1 VIRTAAL
8 ALLAS
13 AAAFAADDFSQSIRP
28 VLAENCG
35 ACHGTAGRNSAQFL
49 KATTAQDLQSSRALW
64 HSVSAQLRNRTMPP
78 VASKLTE
85 ADRLRVA
92 QWIDGQ
98 LRATACVAG
107 DHAGAGAIRRLNR
120 REYHNTV
127 RDLLGVDLDLTS
139 LLPADGTGGAGFDT
153 NGETLYVQPLLMEKY
168 LQAAQ
173 QILERAI
180 VTPPLSR
187 TLPAAKAVVAIYLD
201 GSYAVRVPGE
211 GKYTLKVDGADAGTL
226 TARRGRNPR
235 GAASQ
240 GADVRLERGT
250 HEIEVAGEP
259 AAAGWTVEEQRAE
272 ASAER
277 RALHFRLLG
286 SEPGEEPRDPRKA
299 ARAVLSSFL
308 PRAFRRPVEPAE
320 VDRLLAMYDRAAER
334 GDPYE
339 ERVKLALKAALV
351 SSDFLFRMERR
362 PVEPGNHPL
371 GQYEMASRLSYFLWA
386 TMPDETLLSLARE
399 GRLQDPKTLAAQV
412 DRMLD
417 DPRSRAFTSSFIGQ
431 WLGTQEIGGRFM
443 PLLTEIQ
450 SFYNAGVAAD
460 LKMQPVLLFDRLV
473 GENRSLLELLDSD
486 YTPLTRRLAAYY
498 GLQKEAPEFADDG
511 FHFVKLADRRYT
523 GLLGMGG
530 VLGMTSHYEQTS
542 PVLRGAWVL
551 DALLGTPVPPPPPD
565 VPPLDAT
572 AGKGAAKLSVRER
585 VMQHRADPACSAC
598 HRLMDP
604 IGFGLENF
612 DWMGRWRDRETNG
625 QPIDATG
632 ELPSGEKFNG
642 ALELR
647 RTLLTHRDDFVRQVA
662 GKALGYALGR
672 SLQDADS
679 CSIQRLVDA
688 VAHDGYGART
698 LVREI
703 VLSLPFR
710 NSEGGVSHAAPI
722 EAPKLN
728 LQSITAKTQDAH
740 GHDNIDAPP
749 KKK

>member
-1 VIRTAAL
+1 MIRAAAL

-13 AAAFAADDFSQSIRP
+13 AAGFAADDFTQSIRP

-35 ACHGTAGRNSAQFL
+35 ACHGTTARNPAQFL
-49 KATTAQDLQSSRALW
+49 KAATAQDMQSDRALW
-64 HSVSAQLRNRTMPP
+64 RSVSAQLRNRTMPP

-120 REYHNTV
+120 REYHNTM

-168 LQAAQ
+168 LQATQ
-173 QILERAI
+173 QILERVI
-180 VTPPLSR
+180 VTPALSR
-187 TLPAAKAVVAIYLD
+187 TLAAPKATVAIYVD
-201 GSYAVRVPGE
+201 GQYAVRVPGE
-211 GKYTLKVDGADAGTL
+211 GKYALKVDGAEAGTL
-226 TARRGRNPR
+226 SARRGRNPR
-235 GAASQ
+235 GAAAQ
-240 GADVRLERGT
+240 GVEVRLERGT
-250 HEIEVAGEP
+250 HEIEVTGEP
-259 AAAGWTVEEQRAE
+259 AAAAWTLEEQRAE
-272 ASAER
+272 VSAER

-286 SEPGEEPRDPRKA
+286 SEPGEEPRDARKA

-320 VDRLLAMYDRAAER
+320 IDRLLAMYDRAADR

-351 SSDFLFRMERR
+351 SPDFLFRMERR
-362 PVEPGNHPL
+362 PSAIGNHPI

-386 TMPDETLLSLARE
+386 TMPDETLFSLARE

-450 SFYNAGVAAD
+450 SFYNAGIAAD
-460 LKMQPVLLFDRLV
+460 LRMQPVLLFDRLV
-473 GENRSLLELLDSD
+473 GENRSLLELLDAD
-486 YTPLTRRLAAYY
+486 YTPLTRRLIGYY
-498 GLQKEAPEFADDG
+498 GLQGEVADPGDDG
-511 FHFVKLADRRYT
+511 FHFVKLANRRYT

-530 VLGMTSHYEQTS
+530 ILGMTSHYEQTS

-565 VPPLDAT
+565 VPPLEA
-572 AGKGAAKLSVRER
+572 AGKSGAKLSVRER
-585 VMQHRADPACSAC
+585 VMQHRANPACSAC

-612 DWMGRWRDRETNG
+612 DWMGRWRDRESNG

-632 ELPSGEKFNG
+632 ELPSGEKFDG

-647 RTLLTHRDDFVRQVA
+647 RTLLSHRDDFVRQVA

-679 CSIQRLVDA
+679 CSTQRLVDA
-688 VAHDGYGART
+688 VARDGYGART

-710 NSEGGVSHAAPI
+710 NSEGGVSRAAPI
-722 EAPKLN
+722 EGPKLN
-728 LQSITAKTQDAH
+728 LQSITAKTQDAG
-740 GHDNIDAPP
+740 GHNVVDATP